1 MNARRRST
9 AEQVKHLNDRCS
21 YPGARMVFAGTVCTK
36 FMFARHTRQRIAST
50 HAIWKTGSFR
60 SAARRCW
67 GATSGSPANAPADLN
82 CRGRNFLE
90 VLLIFFHFFSVKTL
104 GFYF

>member
-21 YPGARMVFAGTVCTK
+21 YPGARMVLAGTVCTK

-50 HAIWKTGSFR
+50 HAIWKTGSHR
-60 SAARRCW
+60 MTEERTCQADAAQFFALCGF
-67 GATSGSPANAPADLN
+67 GATAP
-82 CRGRNFLE
+82 
-90 VLLIFFHFFSVKTL
+90 
-104 GFYF
+104 